1 LQPRTASRRKAGFPA
16 FWLQRNV
23 ISGLLWPIS
32 RLFALLA
39 RWRRARIAPQR
50 LPVPVVVVGGITVG
64 GAGKT
69 PLTLHLVEALRQH
82 GYAPGIISRG
92 YGGAVSGE
100 IEVHEGSSAG
110 VVGDEPLLLR
120 QRAGCPVFVGKD
132 RVAAGRA
139 LLAAHPQVNLILCDD
154 GLQHYRLARDFEIA
168 VFDRRGLGN
177 GWQLPAGPLRE
188 PVARLHEVDAVVLN
202 DAPLAAIGMVGSP
215 AAVFSMRLDGSMFFG
230 LHDPARKLAAA
241 GLHGRTLHAVAGIG
255 EPQRFFDHLRA
266 LGLTFEAHAF
276 PDHHAYTRSEL
287 DFGEGVILS
296 TEKDAV
302 KLRAVLP
309 PEVETWVLPV
319 SAVLSPGLDQL
330 IVEKLHGRPPA

>member
-1 LQPRTASRRKAGFPA
+1 M
-16 FWLQRNV
+16 
-23 ISGLLWPIS
+23 
-32 RLFALLA
+32 
-39 RWRRARIAPQR
+39 
-50 LPVPVVVVGGITVG
+50 PVVVVGGITVG

-69 PLTLHLVEALRQH
+69 PLTLHLVETLRQQ

-92 YGGAVSGE
+92 YGGSVTGE
-100 IEVHEGSSAG
+100 LEVTADSNAG

-120 QRAGCPVFVGKD
+120 QRAACPVFVGKD
-132 RVAAGRA
+132 RVATGKA
-139 LLAAHPQVNLILCDD
+139 LLAAHPEVNLILCDD

-188 PVARLHEVDAVVLN
+188 PVARLREVDAVVLN
-202 DAPLAAIGMVGSP
+202 DAPLAIMNTAGP
-215 AAVFSMRLDGSMFFG
+215 LEAVFSMRLDGTEFSS
-230 LHDPARKLAAA
+230 LHDASRKLSASD
-241 GLHGRTLHAVAGIG
+241 LQGRPLHAVAGIG
-255 EPQRFFDHLRA
+255 EPQRFFDHLRT
-266 LGLTFEAHAF
+266 LGLQFETHAF
-276 PDHHAYTRSEL
+276 PDHHAYTRAEL
-287 DFGEGVILS
+287 DFGDGVILS

-330 IVEKLHGRPPA
+330 IVERLNGRTPA

>member
-1 LQPRTASRRKAGFPA
+1 MQPRTASRRKAGFPA

-120 QRAGCPVFVGKD
+120 RRAGCPVFVGKD

-202 DAPLAAIGMVGSP
+202 DAPLAAIGMAGSP
-215 AAVFSMRLDGSMFFG
+215 AAVFSMRLEGRAFFG
-230 LHDPARKLAAA
+230 LHDPAR
-241 GLHGRTLHAVAGIG
+241 
-255 EPQRFFDHLRA
+255 
-266 LGLTFEAHAF
+266 
-276 PDHHAYTRSEL
+276 S
-287 DFGEGVILS
+287 
-296 TEKDAV
+296 
-302 KLRAVLP
+302 
-309 PEVETWVLPV
+309 
-319 SAVLSPGLDQL
+319 SASSITCVRWG
-330 IVEKLHGRPPA
+330 

>member
-1 LQPRTASRRKAGFPA
+1 LLHKTASRQKAGFPA
-16 FWLQRNV
+16 FWLQRNF
-23 ISGLLWPIS
+23 ISGLLWPLS
-32 RLFALLA
+32 QLFAFLA
-39 RWRRARIAPQR
+39 RRRRARIAPQC

-69 PLTLHLVEALRQH
+69 PLTLHLVEVLRRH
-82 GYAPGIISRG
+82 GYMPGIISRG

-100 IEVHEGSSAG
+100 MEVRPDSAASM
-110 VVGDEPLLLR
+110 VGDEPLLLR

-139 LLAAHPQVNLILCDD
+139 LLAAHPEVNLVFCDD
-154 GLQHYRLARDFEIA
+154 GLQHYRLARDFEIV

-188 PVARLHEVDAVVLN
+188 PIARLHEVDAVVLN
-202 DAPLAAIGMVGSP
+202 DAPLVAIQMAGSP
-215 AAVFSMRLDGSMFFG
+215 AAVFSMRLEGAEFFS
-230 LHDPARKLAAA
+230 LHQPERRLSAAA
-241 GLHGRTLHAVAGIG
+241 LPERSLHAVAGIG
-255 EPQRFFDHLRA
+255 EPQRFFDHLRQ

-276 PDHHAYTRSEL
+276 PDHHAYGAAEL
-287 DFGEGVILS
+287 AFGGGAILT

-302 KLRAVLP
+302 KLRAVLAP
-309 PEVETWVLPV
+309 HVEAWVLPV

-330 IVEKLHGRPPA
+330 IVEKLNGRAPA